1 MKKRHI
7 AALSLSLACSLTV
20 GFAMGNLQPQT
31 AAADTQKVFANLFE
45 YDESAVTLTDY
56 SAAAQA
62 KGLDAG
68 KTGLHLKSVKSGTDA
83 EGTTITYG
91 GALSGAFSMDFRVF
105 SEYTYQGAYPFI
117 ANNVAGNT
125 AAERDAGTNTGIHF
139 TYAAGGVG
147 AERWTK
153 QENDNFNPY
162 QDLKQVNIVFSS
174 ITNPDVKFSVN
185 VYGSQPQSNLA
196 SRVSARVAIPG
207 STWARG
213 YGQTSA
219 AAGSTANNNWNL
231 DTCTSIDS
239 TFTNNMYRPD
249 VNNPVNIQ
257 FDPATMTV
265 FSETGGTRQ
274 VIRTLTNNDWWA
286 SSSAERN
293 AYYGTLP
300 EGSFDDGYTVSIVF
314 ADVTANSQTI
324 DYTVGQTFDNGKY
337 SYASLYEED
346 GTTLKTYDRYANMV
360 IYSMN
365 GVSFD
370 KPTDS
375 VTENTAATTAGGV
388 TLDAA
393 KYENGG
399 KALHLTTS
407 KTGDAAEGTTF
418 TVNNTFTGDFETDFR
433 VYSQKTY
440 TPKDTTKAGTDF
452 VSWSGSAHANIMSD
466 TFNPYLDLREV
477 AFTFTSVTDSSKWVR
492 MYVLGVQNNN
502 GGGHANA
509 VSAHGYSSLDASGAH
524 WGGGYYGYGLSDK
537 GTYGMAN
544 GANSNYYLVESTP
557 FQNASFSNYVLTNKN
572 AQNISN
578 SMVVGFDVDALQ
590 IWGYDG
596 VNKYVIRDFTNAN
609 GVHTGQVS
617 RWPNFFSLDSNP
629 FAAGYTVDI
638 TFTQVTADNFT
649 SEGSSYSWAD
659 ASYAALTEQ
668 YARTPNMLVYSM
680 KDGDTALAVNN
691 GLIKQAKTTPAVK
704 ATVSGET
711 SVGSTLTVV
720 PTVTDAKAGALTYTG
735 AISWKN
741 LKDNTTGVAENG
753 SFVAATPGT
762 YAITVGAM
770 AESGNF
776 NATPAFTLNV
786 EVTGY
791 NVVLKSD
798 AGAVLATRSV
808 KVGESYTFESLANA
822 TENTFLGWKYSGGL
836 YPVGYT
842 MTPDGD
848 VEIVAESIVFA
859 MKDGASIRTEETAG
873 HSYGLRFQANVD
885 KDKLAALGATVVS
898 AKGNI
903 LPADMIENGVWSNEA
918 LVLNLDLSSG
928 SDTFVIT
935 NIYLSNF
942 NRKFAARAYLEI
954 AYADGSVGK
963 VYTAYD
969 EAKNAFA
976 VNYIAKKALEDA
988 AVNTT
993 KYTADEIKVFN
1004 GYVNSVIEVTY
1015 DAQMNLTSNNATVY
1029 TVEKVSFVDGVLT
1042 AKATFV
1048 DGAYHFH
1055 DFEAQ
1060 LVRLAVTAYD
1070 AQGNA
1075 LRIVR
1080 PTFVSYENG
1089 VLTAT
1094 MNVA

>member
-56 SAAAQA
+56 SAAAQT

-105 SEYTYQGAYPFI
+105 SEKDYTPLDATATRTH
-117 ANNVAGNT
+117 ANDYGSW
-125 AAERDAGTNTGIHF
+125 G
-139 TYAAGGVG
+139 
-147 AERWTK
+147 K
-153 QENDNFNPY
+153 NDIPSAFDDMFNPY
-162 QDLKQVNIVFSS
+162 LDLKEVAFTFTSTAD
-174 ITNPDVKFSVN
+174 TNTWFKLFVRGG
-185 VYGSQPQSNLA
+185 GSQEA
-196 SRVSARVAIPG
+196 VADRVSFRVLTSKDKTDWLSKYG
-207 STWARG
+207 TSVWTKGNGKWANYMYNG
-213 YGQTSA
+213 DYTFSNKIVNSA
-219 AAGSTANNNWNL
+219 AANN
-231 DTCTSIDS
+231 S
-239 TFTNNMYRPD
+239 
-249 VNNPVNIQ
+249 VNIG
-257 FDPATMTV
+257 FNAATGSVYYKNASGNQIEIRNLYSNTALLGLGMDWAVDGTSDDKY
-265 FSETGGTRQ
+265 FPLATDAFTGG
-274 VIRTLTNNDWWA
+274 
-286 SSSAERN
+286 
-293 AYYGTLP
+293 
-300 EGSFDDGYTVSIVF
+300 YTMSMEF
-314 ADVTANSQTI
+314 TDVTDNAF
-324 DYTVGQTFDNGKY
+324 VGGINNTTAYNYNDKQ
-337 SYASLYEED
+337 YAYADITEA
-346 GTTLKTYDRYANMV
+346 YDRYANMV

-370 KPTDS
+370 KPAES
-375 VTENTAATTAGGV
+375 VSVQTTAV
-388 TLDAA
+388 TTDKGAILDAA
-393 KYENGG
+393 KFENGG

-407 KTGDAAEGTTF
+407 KSGVEAEGTTF
-418 TVNNTFTGDFETDFR
+418 AVSNAFTGNFETDFR
-433 VYSQKTY
+433 VYSQKSYTPMNNATY
-440 TPKDTTKAGTDF
+440 THNPKTEPLGESEILSLFGD
-452 VSWSGSAHANIMSD
+452 N
-466 TFNPYLDLREV
+466 FNPYLDLKEV
-477 AFTFTSVTDSSKWVR
+477 AFTFTSKTDSSVWFTVYFRGAAAGNAADQANVR
-492 MYVLGVQNNN
+492 VKL
-502 GGGHANA
+502 
-509 VSAHGYSSLDASGAH
+509 STDPTSGWQA
-524 WGGGYYGYGLSDK
+524 YGYG
-537 GTYGMAN
+537 GTGCAKN
-544 GANSNYYLVESTP
+544 WNFSNWTLLNSTFSNVTVPANSANTSVNFGFDTTTYDVWVMNGTTKTVVRNLLNNDALAAVTL
-557 FQNASFSNYVLTNKN
+557 NASVYKTLP
-572 AQNISN
+572 AN
-578 SMVVGFDVDALQ
+578 S
-590 IWGYDG
+590 
-596 VNKYVIRDFTNAN
+596 
-609 GVHTGQVS
+609 
-617 RWPNFFSLDSNP
+617 
-629 FAAGYTVDI
+629 FAGGYTVDI
-638 TFTQVTADNFT
+638 TFTDVTPDNYTSVYADTGFRT
-649 SEGSSYSWAD
+649 DAGYAD
-659 ASYAALTEQ
+659 LTEQ
-668 YARTPNMLVYSM
+668 YKRYPNMLVYGM
-680 KDGDTALAVNN
+680 KDGDTALAVDST
-691 GLIKQAKTTPAVK
+691 LVKQAKTTPAVK

-1029 TVEKVSFVDGVLT
+1029 TVEKVSLVDGVLT